1 MSRDLTDDRPVR
13 RGKAPTAAAPGSATA
28 PGSHPPEEAAPGGTR
43 GAAVGDGY
51 PFRRTFLVTET
62 FICLSGVSGTWQLL
76 TDTFTPDVAL
86 LRPLGLRTWT
96 LPGVWLFATAA
107 APAGA
112 AAWLAYRRS
121 DRAPAAVLV
130 ANGLLAVEL
139 LVQMPFLGLSPLQA
153 VYGAP
158 AAGLAAL
165 ALRARRSGWSRHA

>member
-1 MSRDLTDDRPVR
+1 MSRDLVDERPTR
-13 RGKAPTAAAPGSATA
+13 RRTSPAGAVPGMAAAPGWDR
-28 PGSHPPEEAAPGGTR
+28 R
-43 GAAVGDGY
+43 GATTDGH
-51 PFRRTFLVTET
+51 PFRRTFVIAESV
-62 FICLSGVSGTWQLL
+62 ICLSGAMGTWQLL
-76 TDTFTPDVAL
+76 TDTFTPDVTAL
-86 LRPLGLRTWT
+86 EPLGLKTWT

-153 VYGAP
+153 IYGAP

-165 ALRARRSGWSRHA
+165 ALRARTSGWSRHA